1 MYRLA
6 FLSLALLLGSA
17 CERPAP
23 PPEPEP
29 EVSELLVRCGSLVDG
44 LSEKAAHDKLVV
56 IRGGRIAAVLDG
68 DDASASDGDVIDL
81 PNYTCLPGLIDMHV
95 HLDGYPD
102 DYGDLTVYLRRT
114 PDDTRRL
121 SEEIAGVVLNK
132 GFTSVRHVGAYH
144 AWVDRDLRDRIDS
157 GAVAGPRVQVGGP
170 YLTIPKGG
178 GDLYIPG
185 VADEDIPSYYRKGV
199 AQGPLAFRKR
209 AEEVV
214 DGGADFIKVIAS
226 GAVFGIGGDPGAS
239 EMTREEITAVVE
251 VAKAA
256 GIKVTAHAHGADTIK
271 DAILAGVDSI
281 EHASLADDEAI
292 ALAAEHGVAFV
303 MDVYNGTY
311 TEEVGREKGYADE
324 YMEKNELTTE
334 AQRIAFEKALQAG
347 VDVLFGTDLGVLPHD
362 LGAKQ
367 FEVMVERG
375 MSPMQAIKSAT
386 SAAAEHMEWQADI
399 GAIEAGRYGDL
410 IAVKGNPLRDISLLQ
425 QVDLVIKNG
434 EIVRNDTVPGSP
446 HADVVYHTGKIY
458 TVNEAQ
464 PWAQAV
470 AIRNDRIVFVGSDD
484 RVRRYIGPETKTH
497 DLRGRMMLPAFQ
509 DAHIHPISSA
519 LDYVGCNLYDD
530 DTLDEYLA
538 TIAECAKSTPDGEW
552 IDGGGW
558 LMSVFG
564 PGALADKALLD
575 EIVPDNPVY
584 LESKDGHSAWVNSAA
599 LRAAGIDDDTPDPDA
614 GIIDRDPE
622 TGEAIGS
629 LQENA
634 VNLVYGVMPEPTV
647 EQNVAAMR
655 YTRDY
660 LHALGITAIQT
671 GYTYADQLAALQ
683 ILDKAGELQ
692 LHVSAPLFWDDTD
705 NSDQLPRLLEERD
718 RFSGGNVR
726 VLGAKLFQDG
736 VLENYTGA
744 LLEPYDM
751 DGGGKSMAI
760 FEQDRLNDI
769 VIRLDAAG
777 FQFLCH
783 AIGDGAARHCLD
795 AIEVARNTNGARD
808 LRHHLIHLQLIHP
821 DDYARFGELEVIA
834 NFSPYW
840 ASADEYVTELT
851 NPFIGEERAARQYPI
866 NSILDAGGRVVFGSD
881 WAVSSADPLLGIET
895 AIRRIDPDLEEDE
908 PLNIDQA
915 ITLEQAIRAYTI
927 DAAFVNHHEEESG
940 SIEVGK
946 LADLVVLDKNLFD
959 IEPTEIND
967 AKVVV
972 TLFGGQPVYGDPDAL

>member
-6 FLSLALLLGSA
+6 FLSLVLLVSSG

-29 EVSELLVRCGSLVDG
+29 DISELIVRCGSLIDG
-44 LSEKAAHDKLVV
+44 LAEKAVHDKLVV
-56 IRGGRIAAVLDG
+56 IRGERIAAVLDG
-68 DDASASDGDVIDL
+68 DDPSVSDAEILDL

-102 DYGDLTVYLRRT
+102 DYSDMTIYLRRT

-121 SEEIAGVVLNK
+121 SEEIAEVVVNT

-144 AWVDRDLRDRIDS
+144 AWVDRDLRDRINS
-157 GAVAGPRVQVGGP
+157 GAAIGPRVQIAGP

-178 GDLYIPG
+178 GDMYIPG

-239 EMTREEITAVVE
+239 EMTREEIAAVVE

-256 GIKVTAHAHGADTIK
+256 GIKVTAHAHGAETIK

-334 AQRIAFEKALQAG
+334 TQRVVFEKALKAG
-347 VDVLFGTDLGVLPHD
+347 VDLLFGTDLGVLPHD

-375 MSPMQAIKSAT
+375 MSPMQAIKAAT
-386 SAAAEHMEWQADI
+386 SAAAEHMEWQADV

-410 IAVKGNPLRDISLLQ
+410 IAVKGNPLRDISRLQ
-425 QVDLVIKNG
+425 NVDLVIKGG
-434 EIVRNDTVPGSP
+434 EIIRNDAEPGSP
-446 HADVVYHTGKIY
+446 HADIVYHTGKIY
-458 TVNEAQ
+458 TVNKAH

-484 RVRRYIGPETKTH
+484 RVRRYIGPDTETH
-497 DLRGRMMLPAFQ
+497 DLRGKMMLPAFQ

-519 LDYVGCNLYDD
+519 LDYVSCNLYDD
-530 DTLDEYLA
+530 STLDEYVA
-538 TIAECAKSTPDGEW
+538 TIAECAKANPDAEW
-552 IDGGGW
+552 VRGGGW

-564 PGALADKALLD
+564 PGALADKSILD
-575 EIVPDNPVY
+575 ELVPDRPVY
-584 LESKDGHSAWVNSAA
+584 LDSIDGHSAWVNSAA
-599 LRAAGIDDDTPDPDA
+599 LRAAGIDDDTPDPPA
-614 GIIDRDPE
+614 GIIDRDPD

-634 VNLVYGVMPEPTV
+634 ANLVSDVMPKPTV
-647 EQNVAAMR
+647 DQNVEAMR
-655 YTRDY
+655 YARDY
-660 LHALGITAIQT
+660 LHGLGITAIQT
-671 GYTYADQLAALQ
+671 GYTYPDELAAME
-683 ILDKAGELQ
+683 ILDKASELQ
-692 LHVSAPLFWDDTD
+692 LHVSAPLLWDDTD
-705 NSDQLPRLLEERD
+705 NNDQLPRLLEERA
-718 RFSGGNVR
+718 RYSSGNVR
-726 VLGAKLFQDG
+726 VLGVKLFQDG

-751 DGGGKSMAI
+751 EGGGKSMAV
-760 FEQDRLNDI
+760 FEQERLADI
-769 VIRLDAAG
+769 VTRVDAEG

-783 AIGDGAARHCLD
+783 AIGDGAVRNCLD
-795 AIEVARNTNGARD
+795 AIEAARTTNGAND
-808 LRHHLIHLQLIHP
+808 LRHHLIHLQLVHP
-821 DDYARFGELEVIA
+821 DDYTRFGELDVIA

-840 ASADEYVTELT
+840 AYADEYVTELT

-866 NSILDAGGRVVFGSD
+866 NSVLQGGGRIAFGSD
-881 WAVSSADPLLGIET
+881 WGVSSADPLLGIET
-895 AIRRIDPDLEEDE
+895 AIRRIDPDLEEGD

-915 ITLEQAIRAYTI
+915 ITLEQAIHSYTLGAAY
-927 DAAFVNHHEEESG
+927 VNHLDFDTG

-959 IEPTEIND
+959 LEPTAISD